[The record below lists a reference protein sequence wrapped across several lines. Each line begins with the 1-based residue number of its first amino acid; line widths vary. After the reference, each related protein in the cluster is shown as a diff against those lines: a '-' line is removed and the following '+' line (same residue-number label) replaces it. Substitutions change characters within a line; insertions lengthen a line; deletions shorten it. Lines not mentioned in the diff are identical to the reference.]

1 MPLYEHVF
9 ISRQDLSNTQAEGLI
24 EHFSTV
30 LADNGG
36 KVVENEYWGVKTMAY
51 KINKNRKGHY
61 AFLKSDAPAAAVQ
74 EMERLMRLH
83 DDVMRVL
90 TVKVD
95 KHEEGPSTQ
104 MQKRDDRGER
114 GDRPDRGER
123 GERPERGF
131 GGDRGDRGGFGGDRG
146 AFEVFGGFDVVESAG
161 DGFGEQGFAV
171 GDHGGFLGIEGEDF
185 AFGAEDLAVDDEFA
199 IHVDHGFDDT
209 GVVAFFFGDGA
220 GHAHHGG
227 VHFGAFGVAHFLA
240 GAIDGGGGAC

>member
-24 EHFSTV
+24 EHFTAI

-95 KHEEGPSTQ
+95 KHEEGPSIQ

-123 GERPERGF
+123 PERGF
-131 GGDRGDRGGFGGDRG
+131 GGDRGDRGDRGGFGGDRG
-146 AFEVFGGFDVVESAG
+146 GFGGG
-161 DGFGEQGFAV
+161 DRRR
-171 GDHGGFLGIEGEDF
+171 
-185 AFGAEDLAVDDEFA
+185 
-199 IHVDHGFDDT
+199 
-209 GVVAFFFGDGA
+209 
-220 GHAHHGG
+220 
-227 VHFGAFGVAHFLA
+227 
-240 GAIDGGGGAC
+240 